1 LTANLDYLK
10 KIYVRNEMGNMYPLQ
25 LYQFISLYFIKY
37 CNAIVDQIQEGLKV
51 ELDKKPYEVDETPDE
66 VDETPHEVDETP
78 DEVDETPFQRALRYS
93 NIEDI
98 IDFLI
103 PKSTRALPTYL
114 RPIDDIIIELSID
127 QGSSFEEGIKELF
140 QNITAQ
146 IDNSIQKIEND
157 VESTEKDTKKEM
169 LKNMSNPLL
178 FLLYSFEPDLL
189 KNDMI
194 ARAEFSRELPDAQI
208 KFWYTNYV
216 YPLILDDEL
225 PIEKQ
230 YENDENG
237 FSEFIS
243 NVIYENLIP
252 KQSAPISE
260 EQYAGRFSKTNK
272 RFKKYNYKKT
282 RRQNKNKTQ
291 KTNGSRKRMNKK
303 YKRYTRKQ

>member
-1 LTANLDYLK
+1 
-10 KIYVRNEMGNMYPLQ
+10 
-25 LYQFISLYFIKY
+25 
-37 CNAIVDQIQEGLKV
+37 
-51 ELDKKPYEVDETPDE
+51 
-66 VDETPHEVDETP
+66 
-78 DEVDETPFQRALRYS
+78 
-93 NIEDI
+93 
-98 IDFLI
+98 
-103 PKSTRALPTYL
+103 
-114 RPIDDIIIELSID
+114 
-127 QGSSFEEGIKELF
+127 
-140 QNITAQ
+140 
-146 IDNSIQKIEND
+146 
-157 VESTEKDTKKEM
+157 
-169 LKNMSNPLL
+169 MSNPLL

-252 KQSAPISE
+252 EQVAPISE

-291 KTNGSRKRMNKK
+291 NKNSSRKRMNKK
-303 YKRYTRKQ
+303 YKRYTF